1 MRCTITSAPPN
12 FIETHPMN
20 EQLTTDQI
28 RELAL
33 AALDDLKAKD
43 VEVMDVRTLTSI
55 TDYMIVASGASN
67 RHVKALADSV
77 VEKSKQAGH
86 RPLSVEGERE
96 AEWILVDL
104 ADVARAVAEEGE
116 RMLAA
121 IPKDSLVIALEVDG
135 KSWSTEM
142 LAREFAAWLQD
153 GRDVALLVGGPD
165 GLADSCRA
173 RADMKWSL
181 SPLTLPH
188 MLVRIVAA
196 EQLYRAWSVLQGHPY
211 HRA

>member
-1 MRCTITSAPPN
+1 MRCTLTSAPPN

-55 TDYMIVASGASN
+55 TDYMLVASGTSN

-86 RPLSVEGERE
+86 RPLRVEGERE
-96 AEWILVDL
+96 AEWILEDL
-104 ADVARAVAEEGE
+104 ADVVVHIMLPTTRDFYQLEKLWDAGEARA
-116 RMLAA
+116 R
-121 IPKDSLVIALEVDG
+121 K
-135 KSWSTEM
+135 T
-142 LAREFAAWLQD
+142 
-153 GRDVALLVGGPD
+153 
-165 GLADSCRA
+165 
-173 RADMKWSL
+173 
-181 SPLTLPH
+181 
-188 MLVRIVAA
+188 
-196 EQLYRAWSVLQGHPY
+196 HP
-211 HRA
+211 